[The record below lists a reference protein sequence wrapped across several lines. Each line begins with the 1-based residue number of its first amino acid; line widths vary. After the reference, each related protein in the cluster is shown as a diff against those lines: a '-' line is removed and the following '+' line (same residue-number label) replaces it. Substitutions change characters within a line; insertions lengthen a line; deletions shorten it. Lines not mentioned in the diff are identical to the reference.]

1 MKFVIQKQNRERGS
15 VLAVT
20 LVMTTVLLIGVASY
34 LLLVRAQYVSVVRS
48 QAWNAAMTMAESG
61 AEEALAQLN
70 PGTQVTLPVIDRSA
84 NGWGAPSGGFYGP
97 VSRTLTNS
105 GSYSVVFSDVTYP
118 IIYSTGYV
126 TLPNMSATL
135 TRTIRVA
142 TTNVP
147 LYNVAMG
154 ARTNVDLNGN
164 GPSAN
169 SFNSARTN
177 FSTNGRYDPNK
188 SSTNGDVA
196 VLYGTVD
203 LGNHDILGNLYLGPT
218 ATLNTGTNQVT
229 GTVHT
234 DYNYDYPD
242 VVMPDTSSWFPLL
255 VPPSGTVDGVTYTYC
270 FTNSGDYIIDNMS
283 GSVYV
288 GTNAHVRLLIKNG
301 STSSVLVAGNGAM
314 VGAKLSMFIAAA
326 SFSIG
331 GNGSID
337 GGRAANLAYY
347 GLPSNKS
354 ISFSGNA
361 AFTGTLYAPD
371 ADITLNGGGN
381 DSYDFVGSCI
391 GKSVTING
399 HFMFH
404 FDEDLLTEGPSSGYT
419 AIHWSEI

>member
-1 MKFVIQKQNRERGS
+1 MKFVIQKQNRVRGS

-20 LVMTTVLLIGVASY
+20 LVMTAVLLIGIASY

-48 QAWNAAMTMAESG
+48 QAWNAAMTLAESG

-70 PGTQVTLPVIDRSA
+70 PGAQVTLPVIDRTA

-97 VSRTLTNS
+97 VSRQLTNT
-105 GSYSVVFSDVTYP
+105 GSYAVVFSDVTYP

-135 TRTIRVA
+135 VRTIRVA

-154 ARTNVDLNGN
+154 ARTNIDLNGN

-169 SFNSARTN
+169 SFNSALTN
-177 FSTNGRYDPNK
+177 LSTNGRYDLTK
-188 SSTNGDVA
+188 TSTNGDVA

-203 LGNHDILGNLYLGPT
+203 LGNHDIYGDLYLGPT
-218 ATLNTGTNQVT
+218 ASVNKGTNQVI
-229 GTVHT
+229 GNVYT
-234 DYNYDYPD
+234 DYNYDFPD
-242 VVMPDTSSWFPLL
+242 VVPPDTSSWFPLL
-255 VPPSGTVDGVTYTYC
+255 TPPSGTIDGVTYTYC
-270 FTNSGDYIIDNMS
+270 FTNSGDYIIPNMS

-288 GTNAHVRLLIKNG
+288 GTNAQVRLLIQSGG
-301 STSSVLVAGNGAM
+301 SDSVLVAGNGAM
-314 VGAKLSMFIAAA
+314 VGSKLSMFIASP
-326 SFSIG
+326 SFTIG
-331 GNGSID
+331 SGGSID
-337 GGRAANLAYY
+337 GGRAANLAYF

-354 ISFSGNA
+354 ITFKGNA
-361 AFTGTLYAPD
+361 AFTGTIYAPE
-371 ADITLNGGGN
+371 AAVTLNGGGS

-391 GKSVTING
+391 AKSITLNG

-404 FDEDLLTEGPSSGYT
+404 FDEDLLINGPASGYR
-419 AIHWSEI
+419 AIRWSEI